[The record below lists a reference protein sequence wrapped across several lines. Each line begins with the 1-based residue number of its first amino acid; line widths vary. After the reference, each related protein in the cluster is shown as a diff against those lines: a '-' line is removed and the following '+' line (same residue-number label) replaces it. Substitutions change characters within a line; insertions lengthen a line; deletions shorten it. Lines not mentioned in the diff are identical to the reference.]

1 MNDLLAVLQPFNL
14 EVLVCIV
21 MLLSLAAGVVC
32 IGAYRLV
39 IATLVRMS
47 VLAAEL
53 KMRTGI

>member
-1 MNDLLAVLQPFNL
+1 
-14 EVLVCIV
+14 